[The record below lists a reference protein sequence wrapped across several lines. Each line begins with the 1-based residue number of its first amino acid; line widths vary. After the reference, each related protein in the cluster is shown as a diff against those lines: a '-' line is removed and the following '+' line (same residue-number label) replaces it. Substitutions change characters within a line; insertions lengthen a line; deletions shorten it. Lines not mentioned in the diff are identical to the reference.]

1 MKYKDII
8 FKSIK
13 YIERN
18 IKETLTVDIIARAMG
33 YSPYHFSRIF
43 KTEMGISLMEYVKER
58 RLINASKDIFSGRR
72 ILDVSIEYGY
82 ETHSGF
88 SKSFKKKF
96 GFSPSIIHAIYLSLE
111 FSYKGGNYFMEK
123 SNEIKNITLE
133 KANIFLQSTEEF
145 IEPDVLYDRL
155 LKSILENKL
164 LENLNSLNKAYDIAF
179 KAHEGQFRKSGEP
192 YIVHP
197 LSVAIILS
205 EMGADE
211 TTIIAGLLHDIIEA
225 DSSITLVDIKKSFSK
240 RISDIICEVSTF
252 MDFNIDEFLKNSNYK
267 DEVILIKLADR
278 LHNMRTIKYMEPE
291 RWNEKAKETL
301 EIFSPLA
308 AKLGISKIRTELDD
322 LSLKY
327 MS

>member
-1 MKYKDII
+1 MKYKDVI
-8 FKSIK
+8 FNSFK
-13 YIERN
+13 YIEKN
-18 IKETLTVDIIARAMG
+18 IKEVLTVDIIAGAMG

-43 KTEMGISLMEYVKER
+43 KAEVGVSLMEYVKER

-72 ILDVSIEYGY
+72 ILDVSTEYGY

-96 GFSPSIIHAIYLSLE
+96 GFSPSIIHAIYLSIE
-111 FSYKGGNYFMEK
+111 FSETGGNNYMEN
-123 SNEIKNITLE
+123 SVEFENRTLE
-133 KANIFLQSTEEF
+133 KANIFIKTTEDF
-145 IEPDVLYDRL
+145 IEPNVLYDKL
-155 LKSILENKL
+155 INTVIKNKL
-164 LENLNSLNKAYDIAF
+164 FKDISMLDKAYNVALN
-179 KAHEGQFRKSGEP
+179 AHEGQFRKSGEP

-205 EMGADE
+205 EMGAEE

-225 DSSITLVDIKKSFSK
+225 DSSITLEDIEKSFSK
-240 RISDIICEVSTF
+240 EIADIIIEVSKF
-252 MDFNIDEFLKNSNYK
+252 MNLNFEEFLKNSNNK

-291 RWNEKAKETL
+291 RWTEKAKETL

-308 AKLGISKIRTELDD
+308 AKLGISKIKTELDD

-327 MS
+327 M

>member
-1 MKYKDII
+1 MKYNDVII
-8 FKSIK
+8 ESVKF
-13 YIERN
+13 IEKN
-18 IKETLTVDIIARAMG
+18 IKEILTVDIIANSIG

-43 KTEMGISLMEYVKER
+43 KTEMGVSLMEYVKER
-58 RLINASKDIFSGRR
+58 RLTSAAKDIFSGRK

-96 GFSPSIIHAIYLSLE
+96 GFSPSLIHAIYLSFE
-111 FSYKGGNYFMEK
+111 FSSTGGNYFMETN
-123 SNEIKNITLE
+123 NEFESKTLE
-133 KANIFLQSTEEF
+133 KANIFIKSTEDF
-145 IEPDVLYDRL
+145 IEPNVLYNRL
-155 LKSILENKL
+155 AKGVLENKIFKETSILE
-164 LENLNSLNKAYDIAF
+164 KAYDIAL

-205 EMGADE
+205 EMEADE
-211 TTIIAGLLHDIIEA
+211 NTIVAGLLHDIFEES
-225 DSSITLVDIKKSFSK
+225 SSITLDDIIRSFSK
-240 RISDIICEVSTF
+240 EIADIICEVSNF
-252 MDFNIDEFLKNSNYK
+252 MNFDTDEFLKNSMYK

-278 LHNMRTIKYMEPE
+278 LHNMRTIKYMDPE
-291 RWNEKAKETL
+291 RWSEKAKETL

-308 AKLGISKIRTELDD
+308 AKLGVSKIKTELDD